1 MRVRLTA
8 IVVGLTLLVAACGG
22 STSEDG
28 AGDSG
33 ATGTT
38 SVDVTVAPSGD
49 PKPGGRGI
57 MGLEAENSGF
67 DATNDRW
74 AISGIMQAQ
83 TLYDPLSAY
92 DADGQIRP
100 YLAQAFEPSADF
112 RTWTIVLRPGIR
124 FTNGEVLDA
133 KAVADFL
140 SAIAAS
146 TLTGGALKNM
156 ASAEPDPADPLK
168 VIVRMKAPWAQF
180 PTVLVGQAGMVPAPE
195 QLAAA
200 KAGDKEKASRR
211 PIGTGPF
218 VLQEWIPDNR
228 FVATRNPDYWRTD
241 ERGNRLP
248 YLDAVEFRPIIE
260 VDARV
265 AALKAGDIT
274 MMHTS
279 SQRAIRQLRQEAAQ
293 GRIQIVED
301 RGENEETFIMLNT
314 SKPPFDNVLA
324 RRAVAYATDTGPYF
338 AVTQGDPSLAT
349 DSAFGKDSPYYF
361 DSDFPTY
368 DPEKAAELVRQYEAE
383 TGQPLAFE
391 LGTTPVTENEQ
402 IVTLFAEQYKAV
414 GMDVTVKTT
423 EQGQYIVDAA
433 TGNYQANLWRQF
445 GAPDPDGDYV
455 WWNKENASG
464 PLTLNFARFANDELT
479 AALDTA
485 RASADPEV
493 RKEAYATVQRIW
505 ADQVPYVWLNTTTW
519 MIGAANDVRNIGN
532 VTLPDGQ
539 PSLPFQSGSFRLT
552 QTWIDA

>member
-8 IVVGLTLLVAACGG
+8 VAVGLALVAAACGG

-28 AGDSG
+28 AGDAG
-33 ATGTT
+33 TTGTT

-49 PKPGGRGI
+49 PKPGGRVI

-92 DADGQIRP
+92 DAEGEIQP
-100 YLAQAFEPSADF
+100 YLAEAFEPSEDF
-112 RTWTIVLRPGIR
+112 LTWTIVLRPGIR
-124 FTNGEVLDA
+124 FTNGEALDG

-156 ASAEPDPADPLK
+156 ASAEPDPSDPLK
-168 VIVRMKAPWAQF
+168 VIVKMKAPWAQF

-241 ERGNRLP
+241 ERGNPLP

-293 GRIQIVED
+293 GRIQVVED

-314 SKPPFDNVLA
+314 SVPPFDNVLA

-349 DSAFGKDSPYYF
+349 DSAFGKDSPFYF

-368 DPEKAAELVRQYEAE
+368 DPQKAAELVQQYEAE

-402 IVTLFAEQYKAV
+402 VVTLFAEQYKAV

-423 EQGQYIVDAA
+423 EQGQFIVDAA
-433 TGNYQANLWRQF
+433 TGQYQANLWRQF

-455 WWNKENASG
+455 WWNKANASG

-479 AALDTA
+479 EALDTA